1 MGRFQLSLLQ
11 QPGEQPHPAL
21 LQAINLMGCYFSR
34 DPQLRKFETDLIQQ
48 SLHEITVSLRY
59 CANLCDVVQA
69 SSLLALY
76 CYFNGRFVE
85 GYRHSFVAARLA
97 VALDLHQIPYPS
109 PEYLQDYGAYYD
121 RVAAFWQVYMV
132 DRTWSGMHGILAALS
147 EDEYRGQIT
156 TPMMWTSD
164 PMEMMVSEP
173 RLTLWCFVSLFLF
186 CSLGCCTNPH
196 RTPCSFRATFA
207 TCWTSITL
215 LLQPRTLYLYLLS
228 KHWRLPSLIVPSTQ

>member
-1 MGRFQLSLLQ
+1 MTRFQISLLQ

-34 DPQLRKFETDLIQQ
+34 DPQLRKYENDLLQQ
-48 SLHEITVSLRY
+48 SLHEITVSLRD
-59 CANLCDVVQA
+59 CANLCDIVQA

-97 VALDLHQIPYPS
+97 VALDLHQIPHPS
-109 PEYLQDYGAYYD
+109 AEYLQNYSAYYD

-132 DRTWSGMHGILAALS
+132 DRAWSGIHGILAALS

-164 PMEMMVSEP
+164 PMQMMVSRQE
-173 RLTLWCFVSLFLF
+173 LWCEPLLTAFIPPYRILFLF
-186 CSLGCCTNPH
+186 
-196 RTPCSFRATFA
+196 RVTFA
-207 TCWTSITL
+207 TFWTLTILSLHT
-215 LLQPRTLYLYLLS
+215 QTLYRYLLS
-228 KHWRLPSLIVPSTQ
+228 KRWHLPSLIVPFIQ